1 MIFNFK
7 HFSIEQSN
15 AVLKVG
21 TDAFVLGAF
30 FEASSPKNILDIGAG
45 TGVLSLIAAQKFQNA
60 NIDAIEI
67 DAESARLAA
76 KNFGNSP
83 WTDRLY
89 IHHSSL
95 QDFTTS
101 KTYDLIVSNPPFF
114 ENSSAAD
121 TEVKNRV
128 KHNGGLSASELIEK
142 VDRFLSEEG
151 ECWLILSVD
160 FMRNYLKEIER
171 FKLNIVQEISV
182 FGKPEFLKRKIL
194 VLSKKPSHKQK
205 IDFTIRN
212 KEGKYSDEYIALT
225 KELHDRAL

>member
-30 FEASSPKNILDIGAG
+30 IKASSPQNILDIGAG
-45 TGVLSLIAAQKFQNA
+45 TGVLALIAAQKFEQA
-60 NIDAIEI
+60 QVDAVEI

-76 KNFGNSP
+76 KNFTNSK
-83 WTDRLY
+83 WSDRLC
-89 IHHSSL
+89 IHHKSL
-95 QDFTTS
+95 QEFTSSTN
-101 KTYDLIVSNPPFF
+101 YDLIVSNPPFF

-128 KHNGGLSASELIEK
+128 KHNDGLSARELIVKINEL
-142 VDRFLSEEG
+142 LSAEG
-151 ECWLILSVD
+151 KCWLILSAD
-160 FMRNYLKEIER
+160 FMGNYLKEIAH
-171 FKLNIVQEISV
+171 FKLNIVREISV
-182 FGKPEFLKRKIL
+182 FGKPGVLKRKIL
-194 VLSKKPSHKQK
+194 VLSKKPDKKQVF
-205 IDFTIRN
+205 DFTIRN
-212 KEGKYSDEYIALT
+212 KEGKYSAEYIALT